1 MDTEFEKE
9 LAAAEYT
16 LDSLKDYDRAYKSF
30 EQISALHPENCRCWF
45 GMLRAVTQDFGNYGI
60 PIEQVGGLIKH
71 TLHTA
76 AEGEKGAVYAKIRTY
91 LEARKKAQSEKCA
104 KAESENTKYHTQ
116 KDRAPVILSKINMLN
131 TEIEKNNEKGSGFLN
146 VLSYILAFLFAFMAA
161 FTLGPMLNSSS
172 YFEKIGGTLF
182 CAFFFALSTF
192 PFVLRRRRN
201 KKTAE
206 MIQRKAK
213 LEEEYNGILRSDFVS
228 DEELQQMQSEIAAID
243 RLLLNL

>member
-1 MDTEFEKE
+1 METEFEKE

-45 GMLRAVTQDFGNYGI
+45 GMLRAVTRDFVNYGI
-60 PIEQVGGLIKH
+60 PIEQVGGLINH

-76 AEGEKGAVYAKIRTY
+76 AEGKKETFRAKIRTY

-104 KAESENTKYHTQ
+104 KAESENAQYHAQ
-116 KDRAPVILSKINMLN
+116 IDRAPVLPNQIEMLNKEIILN
-131 TEIEKNNEKGSGFLN
+131 TEKSRWGI
-146 VLSYILAFLFAFMAA
+146 LSILWV
-161 FTLGPMLNSSS
+161 
-172 YFEKIGGTLF
+172 
-182 CAFFFALSTF
+182 AFFGAVGLLMCTF
-192 PFVLRRRRN
+192 SCANVKSIFEAIPFILVSSVYIWVAAIPFFLKKRRR
-201 KKTAE
+201 KKAVE
-206 MIQRKAK
+206 MIQQKTK
-213 LEEEYNGILRSDFVS
+213 LEKEYNNIIRSNLTT